1 MNYEEC
7 DTSHIQ
13 KKEQR
18 HLFPTMNGLGK
29 SFLIAVSCIRNV
41 RQ

>member
-1 MNYEEC
+1 MNYEES

-18 HLFPTMNGLGK
+18 HMLPTMNGLGG
-29 SFLIAVSCIRNV
+29 SFLTAVSCIRNV
-41 RQ
+41 R